1 MRAICKLANAS
12 TLISG
17 VEFAAH
23 PDGGLVSRALTP
35 EEAVRF
41 DAIPG
46 YTLIRD
52 EEPIPDPPR
61 RGRPPTRN
69 V

>member
-12 TLISG
+12 ELISG
-17 VEFAAH
+17 VEFASH
-23 PDGGLVSRALTP
+23 PDGGMISRSLTP

-41 DAIPG
+41 AAIPG
-46 YTLIRD
+46 YTLIRE
-52 EEPIPDPPR
+52 EEPETPR

-69 V
+69 VS